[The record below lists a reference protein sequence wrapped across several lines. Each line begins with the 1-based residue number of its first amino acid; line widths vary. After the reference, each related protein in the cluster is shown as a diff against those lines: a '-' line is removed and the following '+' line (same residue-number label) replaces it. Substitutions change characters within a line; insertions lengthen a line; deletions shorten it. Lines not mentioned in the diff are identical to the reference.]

1 VRKNPLLYS
10 DQKEIED
17 LSTIEPIEE
26 KRSFIFYLIVF
37 ANLILV
43 IFVLL
48 IIWLLLSKDPN
59 TSFDQQLK
67 SWTHQLFNTQEEINT
82 KKKVTSPTPVEKKT
96 PVKPKISEEEKVE
109 LEKARIDKERALEAE
124 KAKLESLAI
133 KLQEEKNKAAKIKQ
147 AADDTEKKSP
157 LDEKPKIEEPDQAV
171 SETTKEA
178 AVVPNA
184 AQNIQEQPKNTAKT
198 QLEKILETME
208 AQ

>member
-1 VRKNPLLYS
+1 MRKNPLLYS

-96 PVKPKISEEEKVE
+96 PVKPKISEEERVE

-147 AADDTEKKSP
+147 AADDTEKKSL
-157 LDEKPKIEEPDQAV
+157 LDEKPKTEPDQAV
-171 SETTKEA
+171 SEITKEA
-178 AVVPNA
+178 AVFPNA